1 MNKTTSHHGLKIIRV
16 DDLRQ
21 AFIQFNTHYT
31 CDVMLKVM
39 SEEDKEVRM
48 LLNEE
53 LTEGSHSVAFSFGT
67 LSGTFNIRLVINT
80 PDSIDI
86 ETETINIK

>member
-1 MNKTTSHHGLKIIRV
+1 MNKGTSDHGLRIIRV

-21 AFIQFNTHYT
+21 AFIQFNMHNT

-39 SEEDKEVRM
+39 SEDDKEVRM
-48 LLNEE
+48 MLNEE
-53 LTEGSHSVAFSFGT
+53 LEEGSHSVGFNFGT

-80 PDSIDI
+80 FDAIVI
-86 ETETINIK
+86 ETQQIKID

>member
-1 MNKTTSHHGLKIIRV
+1 MNTGTDHGLRIIRV

-21 AFIQFNTHYT
+21 AFIQFNTHNT
-31 CDVMLKVM
+31 CDVILKVM
-39 SEEDKEVRM
+39 SEDDKEVRM

-53 LTEGSHSVAFSFGT
+53 LVKGSHSVGFNFGA

-80 PDSIDI
+80 QDAIII
-86 ETETINIK
+86 ETQQIKID